1 MDTIETKKVLKWV
14 WVVLVVLG
22 IFLAVETLVAFKNL
36 RDVSPAYNTISISG
50 EGEAFAVP
58 DLATFSF
65 TVSADEKTVAAAQEQ
80 VTKKVD
86 AIVAAIK
93 NLGIDEKDIKTTD
106 YSAYPRYSYSQAAC
120 TPNYCPPGK
129 QVLEGY
135 TASHNITVKVRDTAK
150 AGDALAV
157 AGDNGATGLSNISF
171 TVDDPD
177 KITQEARA
185 LAIKEA
191 REKAELLSDELGV
204 RLVRVVSFSDGT
216 DPGYPIPY
224 GRAEM
229 GMGGDMAVTQAK
241 APTLPQGE
249 NKVRV
254 VVNVVYEIR

>member
-1 MDTIETKKVLKWV
+1 MDTIEMRKVLKWA
-14 WVVLVVLG
+14 WIALVMLG
-22 IFLAVETLVAFKNL
+22 IFLAVETLGAFKNL
-36 RDVSPAYNTISISG
+36 RDISPAYNSITVSG

-65 TVSADEKTVAAAQEQ
+65 TVSADDKTVGAAQEQ
-80 VTKKVD
+80 VTKKID
-86 AIVAAIK
+86 PIIAALK
-93 NLGIDEKDIKTTD
+93 KLGIDEKDIKTTD
-106 YSAYPRYSYSQAAC
+106 YSAYPRYSYSSAAC
-120 TPNYCPPGK
+120 SPNYCPPGK

-135 TASHNITVKVRDTAK
+135 TASHNITVKVRDTSK

-177 KITQEARA
+177 KITAEARTI
-185 LAIKEA
+185 AIKKA
-191 REKAELLSDELGV
+191 REKAEELADELDV
-204 RLVRVVSFSDGT
+204 RLVRVVNFSDGS
-216 DPGYPIPY
+216 DGGYPMPY

-229 GMGGDMAVTQAK
+229 GMGADVAVTQAK
-241 APTLPQGE
+241 APTLPTGE